1 MKPNNQIIPVI
12 ILMLTCGLIRILPH
26 MPNFF
31 PLESL
36 TLFGAA
42 YLQRKQL
49 AVLFPLLMLYV
60 SDFVINNTVARSF
73 FKEQEGIVWFSN
85 YMIYNL
91 LSIIIIVF
99 ASQYLLKKVNFKNVL
114 ISVLSASVLFF
125 LITNFGA
132 WAGSSSIYSKDI
144 SGLMAAYAAGIP
156 FFRTSLI
163 TNILFS
169 GVIFGGLEIYL
180 SLARRKK
187 ISAGN

>member
-1 MKPNNQIIPVI
+1 
-12 ILMLTCGLIRILPH
+12 

-144 SGLMAAYAAGIP
+144 SGLMTAYAAGIP